1 MYKIYIST
9 FGQRVIKVDGGV
21 PIEVGAANRNNFI
34 YQLHDNTGENIST
47 ENEYYGEL
55 TGLYWIW
62 KNTDIQDDDIVG
74 FCHYNKCLAISK
86 SNASKTIRSTRKAS
100 FVLATV

>member
-34 YQLHDNTGENIST
+34 YQLHDNTGENI
-47 ENEYYGEL
+47 
-55 TGLYWIW
+55 
-62 KNTDIQDDDIVG
+62 
-74 FCHYNKCLAISK
+74 
-86 SNASKTIRSTRKAS
+86 
-100 FVLATV
+100 

>member
-9 FGQRVIKVDGGV
+9 FGQSVIKVDGGV

-34 YQLHDNTGENIST
+34 YQLHDNAGENIST

-55 TGLYWIW
+55 QVYIGYG
-62 KNTDIQDDDIVG
+62 KIQ
-74 FCHYNKCLAISK
+74 ISK
-86 SNASKTIRSTRKAS
+86 MTIS
-100 FVLATV
+100 